1 MLEHIVEN
9 HKIDS
14 IFWTGD
20 NSPHNTWDNTNEEVT
35 MYTQLI
41 TSEIKKA
48 FEGVDVPVY
57 PSTGNHDTWPVN
69 NQDFNEPNSNY
80 PINHFVDDWKEWI
93 GDEAAEEFAKYGYCS
108 IPFKLPGGKLL
119 EGSRVLIMQTQVA
132 NQGNFYLPGQKYD
145 PAGHL
150 SWLEEQLKQIEA
162 DQGLAYIAGHVQP
175 FNFTL
180 QFGARYQALMERYQH
195 IVRVGLYGHTHDQYW
210 SVTKSVT
217 NPEKVIG
224 FNQVGPSGTTGM
236 MENPSYALV
245 DVDEETMMPVNWR
258 IFYMDLE

>member
-1 MLEHIVEN
+1 
-9 HKIDS
+9 
-14 IFWTGD
+14 
-20 NSPHNTWDNTNEEVT
+20 

-119 EGSRVLIMQTQVA
+119 EGSRVLIMQIRSRTRVTSTCLVKSTTQLVTS
-132 NQGNFYLPGQKYD
+132 PG
-145 PAGHL
+145 
-150 SWLEEQLKQIEA
+150 SR
-162 DQGLAYIAGHVQP
+162 
-175 FNFTL
+175 N
-180 QFGARYQALMERYQH
+180 
-195 IVRVGLYGHTHDQYW
+195 
-210 SVTKSVT
+210 
-217 NPEKVIG
+217 N
-224 FNQVGPSGTTGM
+224 
-236 MENPSYALV
+236 
-245 DVDEETMMPVNWR
+245 
-258 IFYMDLE
+258 